1 MDLNKLSEVIE
12 SIPNLYEIFKS
23 CPYEILKRW
32 VLREYKAGTLIC
44 HQGEKSDYLF
54 IIVSGIADVYYTAE
68 NGGKYSQAVIEKG
81 QFIGEFEIF
90 DEKPYICSIQALSD
104 LKLLQIKREYF
115 LSWMAEDQ
123 RICFYLAKYACHQ
136 FYLFS
141 HKAGTNALYPLKTRL
156 CNYLLSASRSGKKDP
171 DGIRLKIN
179 KEKLS
184 EELAVTARSVHRIL
198 QALKSKNIIETKS
211 GYIVIK
217 DLVALAQ
224 EEEDSKNE

>member
-1 MDLNKLSEVIE
+1 MDLNELSEMID

-23 CPYEILKRW
+23 CPYEILKQW
-32 VLREYKAGTLIC
+32 VLREYKAGALIC
-44 HQGEKSDYLF
+44 NQGEKSDYLS
-54 IIVSGIADVYYTAE
+54 IIVSGIADVYYEAE

-90 DEKPYICSIQALSD
+90 DKKPYICSVQALTD

-115 LSWMAEDQ
+115 LRWLAEDK

-156 CNYLLSASRSGKKDP
+156 CNYLISASRKGEKEP
-171 DGIRLKIN
+171 DGIRLRIN

-211 GYIVIK
+211 GYILIK

-224 EEEDSKNE
+224 EEEDSKYE